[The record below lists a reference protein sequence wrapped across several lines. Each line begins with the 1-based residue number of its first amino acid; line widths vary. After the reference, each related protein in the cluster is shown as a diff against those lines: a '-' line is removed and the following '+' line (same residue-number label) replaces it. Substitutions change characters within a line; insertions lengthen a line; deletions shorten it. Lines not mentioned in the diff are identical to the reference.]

1 MVFELKCLLFSTRF
15 KEKMKK
21 RKAKRTKSVIDIDLQ
36 ISKAISN
43 SEEMKKESFL
53 NLIAK
58 IILDANLKEFYSKD
72 EPPE

>member
-1 MVFELKCLLFSTRF
+1 
-15 KEKMKK
+15 MKK

-36 ISKAISN
+36 IGKIVSD
-43 SEEMKKESFL
+43 SEKMKTEALL

-58 IILDANLKEFYSKD
+58 IILDITLKEIYSKD

>member
-1 MVFELKCLLFSTRF
+1 
-15 KEKMKK
+15 MKK

-58 IILDANLKEFYSKD
+58 IILDATLKEFYSKD